1 MEMQTT
7 PRRRAL
13 SILASLSL
21 FLSLFVLPSATLSAC
36 GAAQR
41 NPDARPGLRRR
52 ADENRRDLDRSIETE
67 RRKDRDNQ

>member
-1 MEMQTT
+1 MNTKSHG
-7 PRRRAL
+7 RRAL
-13 SILASLSL
+13 GIVTSLSL
-21 FLSLFVLPSATLSAC
+21 LLSLFVVPSVTLSAC

-52 ADENRRDLDRSIETE
+52 ADENRRDLDRNIETE